1 MQTPYLRTV
10 VCSAIVVHDEEVF
23 FDVAEMRHFR
33 ENEIYGNLQHQR
45 CCLPNTASFAYWL
58 LWLQVPL
65 QGLSCPSL
73 AMSRESDWL
82 AARNT
87 SCKPSELQRLVPSPT
102 KINRASQ
109 DFGHMGHPVAPL
121 PGSSICLVGAAVVV
135 SRYRLLSFFH
145 HIHYKTLRLLSCK
158 TFHSF
163 DISLWC
169 CRPDTGFSM

>member
-1 MQTPYLRTV
+1 MTRRCFSTL
-10 VCSAIVVHDEEVF
+10 
-23 FDVAEMRHFR
+23 
-33 ENEIYGNLQHQR
+33 QR
-45 CCLPNTASFAYWL
+45 CAISGKMKSTEISSINVAAFQTQPLLPIGCCGYK
-58 LWLQVPL
+58 VPL
-65 QGLSCPSL
+65 QGFSCPSL
-73 AMSRESDWL
+73 AMSREYDWL

-135 SRYRLLSFFH
+135 SRYRLLSFRH
-145 HIHYKTLRLLSCK
+145 HSHYKTPRPPSCK
-158 TFHSF
+158 IFHSF
-163 DISLWC
+163 DIFLWC